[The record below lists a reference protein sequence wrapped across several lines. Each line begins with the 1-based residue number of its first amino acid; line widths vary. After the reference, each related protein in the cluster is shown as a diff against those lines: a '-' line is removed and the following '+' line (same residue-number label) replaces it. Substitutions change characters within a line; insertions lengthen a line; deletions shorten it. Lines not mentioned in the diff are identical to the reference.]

1 MTCHQ
6 GQTHG
11 HKGFLLT
18 PTQSSFFVAQQI
30 INQEVIFPFLIL
42 QQAHDRL
49 DQTVALAYG
58 IEPETEPLQFL
69 LNLNLQV
76 TAKEANGE
84 TITPPG
90 LPDFVSNRADFISPD
105 CVSMNE

>member
-1 MTCHQ
+1 M
-6 GQTHG
+6 
-11 HKGFLLT
+11 
-18 PTQSSFFVAQQI
+18 AR
-30 INQEVIFPFLIL
+30 NQWNLRQLYRYLSDTLIL

-58 IEPETEPLQFL
+58 IEP

-90 LPDFVSNRADFISPD
+90 LPDFVSNRANFISPD